1 MCHKPIHMPKH
12 IPQNRQQ
19 GSMLVVSIFIVVVIS
34 LLAASLSRIL
44 SSTSDSIVDEV
55 YSAKAYFAA
64 DSAME
69 YGMYQVLR
77 NNQTCA
83 IFPDLATDI
92 PFDISSES
100 GLENCQTTVSCVSIV
115 TDTTNQF
122 YLNSSAICGGD
133 KIVAQHQVEAEIT
146 L

>member
-1 MCHKPIHMPKH
+1 MRHNLNFNHAPK
-12 IPQNRQQ
+12 QRQQ
-19 GSMLVVSIFIVVVIS
+19 GSMLVISIFIVVVIS

-44 SSTSDSIVDEV
+44 SSTSDSVVDEV

-77 NNQTCA
+77 NGQLCA
-83 IFPDLATDI
+83 VYPDTPTPIL
-92 PFDISSES
+92 FDISSET
-100 GLENCQTTVSCVSIV
+100 GLEHCQTTVSCVRIV

-122 YLNSSAICGGD
+122 HLTSSAICGAD